1 MNRYY
6 DEALM
11 QELRNEA
18 DLCTNEGVEEL
29 AELLNAAAD
38 RIEQLAML
46 KPMRMVTYVCPVCA
60 ASMERQE

>member
-1 MNRYY
+1 MNKY

-11 QELRNEA
+11 QELRDEA
-18 DLCTNEGVEEL
+18 DLCTNEGVGEL

-38 RIEQLAML
+38 RIEQLAQP

-60 ASMERQE
+60 ASLERQE